1 MKHSNQ
7 YNYCNVEGDTNKG
20 CKRAANEDWYAHFE
34 CNNGLVSVVCDG
46 MGGHVGGSVASHL
59 AVETIQTFLENN
71 YFDDPRKAIIEAC
84 NTANSAIL
92 QRTSQRP
99 ELTGMGSTCV
109 MLIVRNGKVFIGS
122 VGDSRVYLIRS
133 KTIIQLTKDQSYV
146 QMLVDEGAIT
156 KDQAEHHP
164 RKNEITNALG
174 LPSMQPATVLPDP
187 LNPEAGDCFLL
198 CSDGLSGMVSDHEI
212 MKVVS
217 NQTSMTQKER
227 VAELIRR
234 ACNNGGLDNITS
246 LIVEFSVTPNSGTDE
261 STQHRILFRCILP
274 CLVVAMLLGIG
285 GHALWKHYHK
295 QPTEQE
301 ASDSTSIT
309 SNKQILISCKKTICF
324 AKNAQKIE
332 VELHSD
338 LGGAYIMLVNTKGD
352 KTRIKTVKCG
362 NITTSDIEIDPSE
375 NFSRNVHNGHIQF
388 IYNNEPFTDDS
399 ITVKFRNGDTVYL
412 CRVAVEQPVQSDIDE
427 NQNKVNDSHGPAS
440 ETKPKGGIKE
450 IYNGISK
457 STESKD
463 PEEVTTGDVKV
474 GREGETKVTVYSKKG
489 TATNTELYSSYGFKT
504 GDATTNWYTYSCGNG
519 NICNITIYNA
529 KVPNKDATISIPLV
543 NAGDKKYII
552 KVTH

>member
-1 MKHSNQ
+1 MKQSNQ

-246 LIVEFSVTPNSGTDE
+246 LIVEFSVTPNTGTE
-261 STQHRILFRCILP
+261 VWIKHPILFRCILP
-274 CLVVAMLLGIG
+274 CLVVAMLFGIG
-285 GHALWKHYHK
+285 GHALWKYYHK
-295 QPTEQE
+295 PPMGQ
-301 ASDSTSIT
+301 
-309 SNKQILISCKKTICF
+309 
-324 AKNAQKIE
+324 
-332 VELHSD
+332 V
-338 LGGAYIMLVNTKGD
+338 
-352 KTRIKTVKCG
+352 
-362 NITTSDIEIDPSE
+362 
-375 NFSRNVHNGHIQF
+375 
-388 IYNNEPFTDDS
+388 
-399 ITVKFRNGDTVYL
+399 NGDTVYL
-412 CRVAVEQPVQSDIDE
+412 CKVAVEQPVQNDIDE
-427 NQNKVNDSHGPAS
+427 NQDKGNDSHGPAS
-440 ETKPKGGIKE
+440 ETKLKGGIKE
-450 IYNGISK
+450 IYKGISK
-457 STESKD
+457 FTESKD

-504 GDATTNWYTYSCGNG
+504 GNATTNWYTYSCGNG